1 MRERIRISICT
12 NKQFDFAELGIPMEV
27 FRKRRALHRQ
37 DDLHFNSYTM
47 KMVRSSNA
55 SRWVDTLLNTK

>member
-1 MRERIRISICT
+1 VKQRIRIRINT
-12 NKQFDFAELGIPMEV
+12 TKNFDFAELGIPMEV
-27 FRKRRALHRQ
+27 FRKRRALHRK
-37 DDLHFNSYTM
+37 DDPQFDSYTM

>member
-1 MRERIRISICT
+1 MRQRIRICIQT

-27 FRKRRALHRQ
+27 FRKRRALHRK

-47 KMVRSSNA
+47 KMLRSSNA
-55 SRWVDTLLNTK
+55 SRWADTLLNTR

>member
-1 MRERIRISICT
+1 MKKRIRICISM
-12 NKQFDFAELGIPMEV
+12 NKHFDFAELGIPMEV

-37 DDLHFNSYTM
+37 DDLHFNSFTM

-55 SRWVDTLLNTK
+55 ARWVDTLVNTK

>member
-1 MRERIRISICT
+1 MKEHISICIST
-12 NKQFDFAELGIPMEV
+12 NKHFDFAELGIPMEV

-37 DDLHFNSYTM
+37 DDLHFNSFTM

-55 SRWVDTLLNTK
+55 SCWVDTLLNAK